1 MLGHNEQEVWDIL
14 ELLPKNRKFYDKLEN
29 VETSFDKT
37 RWRDFFGETSFK
49 KLSYKLK
56 MLSELIRNV
65 SWVTGFQKTGGMME
79 LTDRL
84 MLLSP
89 NDFASADNIKCI
101 IIMFDTYFNCLLC
114 LQNNTV
120 ANLELLYTTLL
131 KYISLP

>member
-1 MLGHNEQEVWDIL
+1 MWDIL

-84 MLLSP
+84 MLLNP

-120 ANLELLYTTLL
+120 ANL
-131 KYISLP
+131 